1 MIQLLA
7 LASPNP
13 DPMHPEPENQLVQR
27 ASSGCDE
34 AYATLIAQNVTLVRS
49 ILGGYLRDD
58 NEVDEIAQ
66 RVFIAAYQSL
76 AEFRGDSKFSSWIVG
91 IARRQ
96 VANYLRSEKRRRTHE
111 TKAAEVLI
119 ANWME
124 HSVDKRSNG
133 NEKLSALTHCL
144 NRLPENARTIVQRF
158 YFQRDPISVIAADS
172 KRSAGAIRNSLMRIR
187 QSLSQCVSGTL
198 ASSIEGPKK

>member
-66 RVFIAAYQSL
+66 RVFICLLYTSPSPRDRQKS
-76 AEFRGDSKFSSWIVG
+76 RMPSS
-91 IARRQ
+91 A
-96 VANYLRSEKRRRTHE
+96 
-111 TKAAEVLI
+111 
-119 ANWME
+119 
-124 HSVDKRSNG
+124 
-133 NEKLSALTHCL
+133 
-144 NRLPENARTIVQRF
+144 
-158 YFQRDPISVIAADS
+158 
-172 KRSAGAIRNSLMRIR
+172 
-187 QSLSQCVSGTL
+187 
-198 ASSIEGPKK
+198 